1 MPNLRFEFDWLDA
14 EGVRGAEISATW
26 ASLKILVGDSPV
38 TRVLDTRAKTTRD
51 FVHVPLYP
59 LAEWFAVNWW
69 FLKSEVQSPAKQG
82 APDFLRRHAL
92 AANREGYA
100 FPRLEAVPA
109 GARTKLF
116 WENDSSPW
124 FSVRFIEHGDAWVD
138 SGEFQET
145 CADFINQV
153 IHRLAHFGIEDTFLQ
168 REWDAIQSADEDEA
182 RFCEAA
188 AAIGWDPYA
197 LDDASR
203 DLVIAIS
210 DQLGDLLDE
219 ALPALDANNPKA
231 ESDDIKRAVEDSKAN
246 GVPLE
251 RIRKIRQSELARGA
265 NRALSPWES
274 GYDLARRLRRSLD
287 IGDEPMSDMAKLADA
302 LEEDRDLLDKAAR
315 PVESLARVQMIDGV
329 VLWNDDL
336 PGFAFRRSGHES
348 GQRFA
353 FCRALGETL
362 TSSSDT
368 LITRAHSER
377 QQRNRAFAA
386 EFLAPSDGLMKMVA
400 ARPAVDLSDV
410 DEIAERFGVS
420 PFVVKHQ
427 IENHNLARV
436 WQT

>member
-14 EGVRGAEISATW
+14 EGVRGEELSATW
-26 ASLKILVGDSPV
+26 ASLKILVGDSPA
-38 TRVLDTRAKTTRD
+38 TRVLDARAKTVRD

-59 LAEWFAVNWW
+59 LAEWFAANWW
-69 FLKSEVQSPAKQG
+69 FLKCEVQSPAKEG
-82 APDFLRRHAL
+82 SPDFLRRHAL

-116 WENDSSPW
+116 WENDSSPR
-124 FSVRFIEHGDAWVD
+124 FSVRFIERGDAWVD

-168 REWDAIQSADEDEA
+168 QEWDAIQSADEDEA
-182 RFCEAA
+182 RFCETAA
-188 AAIGWDPYA
+188 GIGWDPYA

-231 ESDDIKRAVEDSKAN
+231 ESDDIERAVDDAKSN

-251 RIRKIRQSELARGA
+251 RIRKIRQSELVRGA
-265 NRALSPWES
+265 NHAISPWES
-274 GYDLARRLRRSLD
+274 GYDLARRLRRNLD
-287 IGDEPMSDMAKLADA
+287 IGDEPLSDMAKLADA

-315 PVESLARVQMIDGV
+315 PVESLERVQMIDGV

-362 TSSSDT
+362 TSPSDA

-386 EFLAPSDGLMKMVA
+386 EFLAPADGLMKMVA
-400 ARPAVDLSDV
+400 ARPAVDLSDI

-436 WQT
+436 WQI

>member
-1 MPNLRFEFDWLDA
+1 MPNLRFDFDWIKA
-14 EGVRGAEISATW
+14 EGAKGAELSATW
-26 ASLKILVGDSPV
+26 ASLKIRVGDSAL
-38 TRVLDTRAKTTRD
+38 TRVFDVSAETVRD

-59 LAEWFAVNWW
+59 LAEWFAANWW
-69 FLKSEVQSPAKQG
+69 FLKSEVQSPVKRD
-82 APDFLRRHAL
+82 APDFPRRHAL

-109 GARTKLF
+109 GARTQLVWKSDAPRWLGV
-116 WENDSSPW
+116 E
-124 FSVRFIEHGDAWVD
+124 FIERGDAWVD

-153 IHRLAHFGIEDTFLQ
+153 IHRLAHFGITDTFLQ
-168 REWDAIQSADEDEA
+168 REWDAIRSADEDEA

-231 ESDDIKRAVEDSKAN
+231 ESDDIERAVEDAKAN

-251 RIRKIRQSELARGA
+251 RIRKSQRSELGRGA
-265 NRALSPWES
+265 NHAISPWES
-274 GYDLARRLRRSLD
+274 GYDLARRLRRNLD
-287 IGDEPMSDMAKLADA
+287 IGDEPLSDMEKLADA

-315 PVESLARVQMIDGV
+315 PVESLERVQMIDGV
-329 VLWNDDL
+329 VHWNDDL

-400 ARPAVDLSDV
+400 TRPAVDASDI

-420 PFVVKHQ
+420 SLVVKHQ
-427 IENHNLARV
+427 IENHNLAQV
-436 WQT
+436 WQI